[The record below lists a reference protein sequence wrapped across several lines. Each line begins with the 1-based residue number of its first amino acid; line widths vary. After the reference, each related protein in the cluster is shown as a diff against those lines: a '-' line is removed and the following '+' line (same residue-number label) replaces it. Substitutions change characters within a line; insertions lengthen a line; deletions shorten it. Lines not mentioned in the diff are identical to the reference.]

1 MRISNVNLDKKTL
14 RRAHGIFRWIFS
26 QAKGYYAVLLLYILL
41 GAATSILGILYV
53 WFFKDMVD
61 IATGAVSG
69 TIYTDIFQ
77 IAAVLAGQAL
87 LQAVS
92 SIMIV
97 RVVGSMTNRAK
108 QQAFDALLHSKW
120 MPLCGYHS
128 GDLLTRIS
136 SDTGTVVNLLTS
148 VVPGILTT
156 VVRLAAAFGTM
167 LVLDPLVALVSL
179 SATPILLVIGRLYV
193 KKMKGYNR
201 EYQQASAANNSFVQ
215 ESLQNAFV
223 IKAFGI
229 SGSLSA
235 KLAAMQERQLGIA
248 VKRGKVGVA
257 SSITMS
263 LGFSAGYLLAFLL
276 GAWRLS
282 TGMITFGTMTAF
294 LQLISQV
301 QAPVLSL
308 SSMLPSFVTAY
319 VSAERLIEITSLD
332 KEETGRPQRL
342 AEPVGISLE
351 KVACGYAPENPVLRD
366 VSVRIP
372 PGETTAVVGE
382 TGAGKTTFVRL
393 LLAFLSPEK
402 GAVYL
407 ENGNRRVAGG
417 VDTRCNFAFVPQG
430 NTVFFGTVRENLL
443 LANPE
448 SSPEQLQTALRCAC
462 AEFVYELP
470 DGLDTHIQEKGT
482 GLSEGQ
488 AQRIAIARALLRDA
502 PVLLFDEATSALD
515 EETQAQVF
523 ANIRGCYQS
532 KTLIF
537 ITHKLSM
544 AESCDHIIEIKNNRC
559 TMCPGAV

>member
-1 MRISNVNLDKKTL
+1 MRVRNISLDKKTL
-14 RRAHGIFRWIFS
+14 RRARDIFRWIFGR
-26 QAKGYYAVLLLYILL
+26 AKGYYTVLLLYILL
-41 GAATSILGILYV
+41 GAAASILGILYV
-53 WFFKDMVD
+53 WFFKEMVD
-61 IATGAVSG
+61 IATGAVAG
-69 TIYTDIFQ
+69 TIYTAIFQ
-77 IAAVLAGQAL
+77 IAAVLAGQAI

-92 SIMIV
+92 SMMIV

-120 MPLCGYHS
+120 IQLCGYHS

-179 SATPILLVIGRLYV
+179 SASPIILVIGRLYV

-223 IKAFGI
+223 IKAFGVA
-229 SGSLSA
+229 GSLSE
-235 KLAAMQERQLGIA
+235 KLAALQERQLGIA

-282 TGMITFGTMTAF
+282 AGMITFGTMTAF

-332 KEETGRPQRL
+332 KEEAGSPQRL

-351 KVACGYAPENPVLRD
+351 EVDCGYTPENPVLQNAT
-366 VSVRIP
+366 VRIP

-407 ENGNRRVAGG
+407 ENGESRVAGG

-430 NTVFFGTVRENLL
+430 NTVFSGTVRENLL

-448 SSPEQLQTALRCAC
+448 SSPEQLRTALRCAC
-462 AEFVYELP
+462 AEFVYGLP
-470 DGLDTHIQEKGT
+470 DGLDTYIQEKGA

-502 PVLLFDEATSALD
+502 PVMLFDEATSALD

-523 ANIRGCYQS
+523 ANIRACYQS

-544 AESCDHIIEIKNNRC
+544 AESCDNIMEIKNNRC
-559 TMCPGAV
+559 TMCNRR

>member
-1 MRISNVNLDKKTL
+1 
-14 RRAHGIFRWIFS
+14 
-26 QAKGYYAVLLLYILL
+26 
-41 GAATSILGILYV
+41 
-53 WFFKDMVD
+53 
-61 IATGAVSG
+61 
-69 TIYTDIFQ
+69 
-77 IAAVLAGQAL
+77 
-87 LQAVS
+87 
-92 SIMIV
+92 
-97 RVVGSMTNRAK
+97 
-108 QQAFDALLHSKW
+108 
-120 MPLCGYHS
+120 
-128 GDLLTRIS
+128 
-136 SDTGTVVNLLTS
+136 
-148 VVPGILTT
+148 
-156 VVRLAAAFGTM
+156 
-167 LVLDPLVALVSL
+167 
-179 SATPILLVIGRLYV
+179 
-193 KKMKGYNR
+193 
-201 EYQQASAANNSFVQ
+201 
-215 ESLQNAFV
+215 
-223 IKAFGI
+223 
-229 SGSLSA
+229 
-235 KLAAMQERQLGIA
+235 
-248 VKRGKVGVA
+248 
-257 SSITMS
+257 
-263 LGFSAGYLLAFLL
+263 
-276 GAWRLS
+276 
-282 TGMITFGTMTAF
+282 
-294 LQLISQV
+294 
-301 QAPVLSL
+301 
-308 SSMLPSFVTAY
+308 MLPSFVTAY

-332 KEETGRPQRL
+332 KEETGSPQRL

-351 KVACGYAPENPVLRD
+351 EVACGYAPENPVLRD

-430 NTVFFGTVRENLL
+430 NTVFSGTVHENLL

-488 AQRIAIARALLRDA
+488 AQRIVIARALLRDA

-544 AESCDHIIEIKNNRC
+544 AESCDHIIKIKNNHC